1 MKKYQKAV
9 SSEAAFGV
17 YGVKLCSVR
26 LYFRTAKIKGEE
38 LFVMELYLFLAL
50 LLIYILTAFMVKK
63 VILHK
68 IWTLAFILAFVVTAV
83 SIAFIRVSG
92 QDVMMSANELNWY
105 YLLYLFGSLSVVWEL
120 SMSGC
125 IAGVFGKSCR
135 LPTVMMTMKIPTNS
149 YSVCGLSLMRNLIFL
164 PRMGIV

>member
-1 MKKYQKAV
+1 MKSIKKLSRQRQL
-9 SSEAAFGV
+9 FGV
-17 YGVKLCSVR
+17 YGVKLCSAR
-26 LYFRTAKIKGEE
+26 LYFRTAKIKEEE

-105 YLLYLFGSLSVVWEL
+105 YLLYLFGSLSVVLGIINVWMYRR
-120 SMSGC
+120 SIWKIMS
-125 IAGVFGKSCR
+125 ASDSDDER
-135 LPTVMMTMKIPTNS
+135 
-149 YSVCGLSLMRNLIFL
+149 
-164 PRMGIV
+164 

>member
-1 MKKYQKAV
+1 MKKYQKL
-9 SSEAAFGV
+9 SRQRQLFGV
-17 YGVKLCSVR
+17 YGVKLCSAR
-26 LYFRTAKIKGEE
+26 LYFRTAKIKEEE

-105 YLLYLFGSLSVVWEL
+105 YLLYLFGSLSVVLGIINVWMYRR
-120 SMSGC
+120 SIWKIMS
-125 IAGVFGKSCR
+125 ASDSDDDDEDTDK
-135 LPTVMMTMKIPTNS
+135 
-149 YSVCGLSLMRNLIFL
+149 
-164 PRMGIV
+164 